1 MRRLHNR
8 LVAVLVTTSMLIP
21 VLPQVTKMLD
31 THAASRQDDLED
43 LKEPASETRNLIERY
58 SVDRGTLLRLA
69 GGELISS
76 RQARLKK
83 FYGDWRSLLDKMD
96 FNKLGQ
102 EDKIDYLL
110 FRNHLDYESRQL
122 EIQARALA
130 ETEALLP
137 FAGLITTLDET
148 RRRMELVD
156 SPKAAAALSDI
167 SRQVEASQRR
177 LESGLRS
184 QGRGEGGSAIPN
196 KVLANRAAVAVNSL
210 RNILRGW
217 YGFYDGY
224 DPVFTWWASVP
235 YRQADQSLQRY
246 GSFLR
251 ERLLGFKSDES
262 EGTLAGGAP
271 GQTPNPA
278 RAAGGG
284 GSGGGGGGGGG
295 GNQQRGESEFRGR
308 NAGQA
313 QAGSSADIIGDPI
326 GREALLTELAHEMI
340 PYTPEGLIEIA
351 NQEFAWCEVEM
362 KRASRDLGYGDDW
375 QKALEHVKTLYVEP
389 GRQPELIRMLALE
402 AIKFMDDHDLITIP
416 PLARES
422 WRMEMMTPERQLVNP
437 FFTGGEIISVSYP
450 TNTMSQEQKLMSMR
464 GNNIHFSRA
473 TVFHELVPGHHLQ
486 GYMASRYRPY
496 RSVFTTPFSVEGWSL
511 YWELLLWDMKFQ
523 KSPEDRVG
531 ALFWHMHRCARII
544 FSLSFHLGRMTP
556 QECIDMLVKRVGHE
570 PENAT
575 AEVRRSFN
583 GTYSPLYQAAY
594 LLGGRQFYALHREI
608 AGSGRMS
615 DRAFHDTVIKENR
628 IPVEMIRAA
637 LTQQKLTP
645 DFKSSWRFYDAPV
658 QH

>member
-1 MRRLHNR
+1 MRRLYIW
-8 LVAVLVTTSMLIP
+8 LAAVLLAMIVLP
-21 VLPQVTKMLD
+21 VLPQATAKV
-31 THAASRQDDLED
+31 ADDLED
-43 LKEPASETRNLIERY
+43 LKEPASETRSLIERY
-58 SVDRGTLLRLA
+58 SIDRGTLLRLT
-69 GGELISS
+69 GGELATS

-83 FYGDWRSLLDKMD
+83 FYDEWRSILSKLD
-96 FNKLGQ
+96 FNRLGQ

-122 EIQARALA
+122 EIQSRALA
-130 ETEALLP
+130 ETETLLP
-137 FAGLITTLDET
+137 FAGSITNLDES
-148 RRRMELVD
+148 RRRMEQVD
-156 SPKAAAALSDI
+156 APKAATTLSDI
-167 SRQVEASQRR
+167 SKQVDATQRR
-177 LESGLRS
+177 LEASLRS
-184 QGRGEGGSAIPN
+184 ARSESGSAIPN

-210 RNILRGW
+210 RNTLRGW

-224 DPVFTWWASVP
+224 DPIFTWWAAAP

-246 GSFLR
+246 GTFLR
-251 ERLLGFKSDES
+251 ERLLGFKSDEP
-262 EGTLAGGAP
+262 ETQATGVPNQPRGGA
-271 GQTPNPA
+271 
-278 RAAGGG
+278 
-284 GSGGGGGGGGG
+284 GGGGGGFGG
-295 GNQQRGESEFRGR
+295 GNPQRGDSEFRGR

-326 GREALLTELAHEMI
+326 GREALLSELAHEMI
-340 PYTPEGLIEIA
+340 PYTPEELIEIA

-362 KRASRDLGYGDDW
+362 KKASGELGYGDDW
-375 QKALEHVKTLYVEP
+375 RKALEHVKTLYVAP
-389 GRQPELIRMLALE
+389 GRQPELIRTLALE

-416 PLARES
+416 PFARES

-473 TVFHELVPGHHLQ
+473 TVFHELIPGHHLQ
-486 GYMASRYRPY
+486 GYMAARYRPY
-496 RSVFTTPFSVEGWSL
+496 RAVFTTPFSVEGWSL
-511 YWELLLWDMKFQ
+511 YWELLLWEMKFAPA
-523 KSPEDRVG
+523 PEDRVG

-544 FSLSFHLGRMTP
+544 FSLSFHLGKMSP
-556 QECIDMLVKRVGHE
+556 QECIDMLVQRVGHE

-594 LLGGRQFYALHREI
+594 LLGGRQFYALHREMV
-608 AGSGRMS
+608 ASGKMPN
-615 DRAFHDTVIKENR
+615 RAFHDTVIKENR
-628 IPVEMIRAA
+628 IPVEMVRAA

>member
-1 MRRLHNR
+1 
-8 LVAVLVTTSMLIP
+8 MLNT
-21 VLPQVTKMLD
+21 Q
-31 THAASRQDDLED
+31 AASRRDDLDD

-58 SVDRGTLLRLA
+58 SVDRGTLLRLT
-69 GGELISS
+69 GGELLSS

-137 FAGLITTLDET
+137 FAGLITTLDEA
-148 RRRMELVD
+148 RRRMETVD

-167 SRQVEASQRR
+167 SKQVEASQRR
-177 LESGLRS
+177 LEASLRS
-184 QGRGEGGSAIPN
+184 QGRTEGAGAPTSSMTN

-217 YGFYDGY
+217 YGYYDGY
-224 DPVFTWWASVP
+224 DPVFTWWAAAP

-246 GSFLR
+246 GTFLR
-251 ERLLGFKSDES
+251 ERLLGFKSDEP

-271 GQTPNPA
+271 NPQ
-278 RAAGGG
+278 RGGG
-284 GSGGGGGGGGG
+284 GGGGGAGGGGGGG

-340 PYTPEGLIEIA
+340 PYTPEQLIEIA

-362 KRASRDLGYGDDW
+362 KKASRELGYGDDW
-375 QKALEHVKTLYVEP
+375 LKALEHVKTLYVEP

-486 GYMASRYRPY
+486 GYMGARYRPY

-544 FSLSFHLGRMTP
+544 FSLSFHLGKMTP

-608 AGSGRMS
+608 VDSGRMS
-615 DRAFHDTVIKENR
+615 NRAFHDTVIKENR